1 MKNNNYTTL
10 ATEESLQTAKEAL
23 TKNGF
28 KVLIANNGEEAKKML
43 LEILPKGSEV
53 MENTSTTLNQIG
65 VSEEIDNSGNYDS
78 IHKKVLTMDR
88 EKEGKEISRMR
99 SVSDW
104 AIGSFH
110 AVTEDGK
117 IMMASGSGSQVPGY
131 AYGANNVIF
140 VAGTHKIV
148 KDIDAGFDRIYTH
161 SLPLESERIDKVY
174 NTTGGSN
181 ARRILIMNSEKNPE
195 RTTVILVKEV
205 LGF

>member
-10 ATEESLQTAKEAL
+10 ATEESLQTTKEAL
-23 TKNGF
+23 TRNGF

-65 VSEEIDNSGNYDS
+65 VTEEIDNSGNYDS

>member
-10 ATEESLQTAKEAL
+10 ATDESIVITKEAL
-23 TKNGF
+23 EKNGF
-28 KVLIANNGEEAKKML
+28 KVLVASTGEEAKEML
-43 LEILPKGSEV
+43 LQILPKGAEV
-53 MENTSTTLNQIG
+53 MENTSTTLDQIG
-65 VSEEIDNSGNYDS
+65 VTEAIDESGNYDS
-78 IHKKVLTMDR
+78 IHKKALSMDR
-88 EKEGKEISRMR
+88 ETQGKEITKMR

-117 IMMASGSGSQVPGY
+117 IMMASGSGSQIPGY
-131 AYGANNVIF
+131 AHGANNVVF

-148 KDIDAGFDRIYTH
+148 KDLDQGFDRIYTH

-181 ARRILIMNSEKNPE
+181 PRRILIMNSEKNTE

>member
-10 ATEESLQTAKEAL
+10 ATDESIAITKEAL
-23 TKNGF
+23 EKNGF
-28 KVLIANNGEEAKKML
+28 KVLVASTGEEAKEML
-43 LEILPKGSEV
+43 LQILPKGAEV
-53 MENTSTTLNQIG
+53 MENTSTTLDQIG
-65 VSEEIDNSGNYDS
+65 VTEAIDESGNYDS
-78 IHKKVLTMDR
+78 IHKKALSMDR
-88 EKEGKEISRMR
+88 ETQGKEITKMR

-117 IMMASGSGSQVPGY
+117 IMMASGSGSQIPGY
-131 AYGANNVIF
+131 AHGANNVVF

-148 KDIDAGFDRIYTH
+148 KDLDQGFDRIYTH

-181 ARRILIMNSEKNPE
+181 PRRILIMNSEKNTE

>member
-10 ATEESLQTAKEAL
+10 ATDESIQKTKESLTR
-23 TKNGF
+23 NGF
-28 KVLIANNGEEAKKML
+28 KVLIAANGEEAKKML
-43 LEILPKGSEV
+43 LDILPKGAEV

-65 VSEEIDNSGNYDS
+65 VSEEIDDSGNYNS

-117 IMMASGSGSQVPGY
+117 IMMASGSGSQIPGY

-148 KDIDAGFDRIYTH
+148 KDIDEGFDRIYTH
-161 SLPLESERIDKVY
+161 SLPLESERIDRVY

>member
-1 MKNNNYTTL
+1 MTNNNYTTL
-10 ATEESLQTAKEAL
+10 ATDESIQRTKAAL
-23 TKNGF
+23 EKNGF
-28 KVLIANNGEEAKKML
+28 RVMVAENGEEAKNML
-43 LEILPKGSEV
+43 LEILPKGAEV
-53 MENTSTTLNQIG
+53 MENTSTTLDQIG
-65 VSEEIDNSGNYDS
+65 VSEVINESGDYNS

-88 EKEGKEISRMR
+88 EKEGKEIGRMR

-117 IMMASGSGSQVPGY
+117 IMMASGSGSQLPGY
-131 AYGANNVIF
+131 VYGATNVIF

-148 KDIDAGFDRIYTH
+148 KDMDQGFDRIYTH
-161 SLPLESERIDKVY
+161 SLPLESERIDRVY
-174 NTTGGSN
+174 NTTGGSHP
-181 ARRILIMNSEKNPE
+181 RRILIMNSEKNPE